1 MMDSLELPLDMQWG
15 PATGKTEPLSPAGI
29 CFTNVPFA
37 DELWPIDEDSLL
49 SCKSV
54 SQWLWN
60 VVLIVP
66 LIAGFGIEEGKEKKK
81 PLSTIIATIGQNNK
95 DEEEE
100 RKVSAEE
107 LLMELIE
114 LKEEGKLIWWEAV
127 HLFGKLRHLLH
138 LIDKITVI
146 GLNLVRS
153 MK

>member
-1 MMDSLELPLDMQWG
+1 MECRSKLII
-15 PATGKTEPLSPAGI
+15 LS
-29 CFTNVPFA
+29 
-37 DELWPIDEDSLL
+37 
-49 SCKSV
+49 
-54 SQWLWN
+54 
-60 VVLIVP
+60 
-66 LIAGFGIEEGKEKKK
+66 IAGFGIEEGKEKKK

-127 HLFGKLRHLLH
+127 HLFGKLRHLLY
-138 LIDKITVI
+138 LIDKIIVI

-153 MK
+153 MKQSHNLSFIWWESGKRFDFKRELIIRF